1 MSAESLSNRSNSSSS
16 SSSFSSWKKEMASKI
31 GWQGGLEK
39 LATPSNGTR
48 SRAGS

>member
-1 MSAESLSNRSNSSSS
+1 MSAENLSNRSNPSSSS
-16 SSSFSSWKKEMASKI
+16 SSWKKEMASKM

-39 LATPSNGTR
+39 LATPPNGTR